1 MMVNKRMATIAA
13 TGILGVLSL
22 VSTMVCARFQKLAEQ
37 DTLMKN
43 RAQVDCLYEE
53 SHRLADCRAA
63 LSKHPVDYD
72 FCDAAVAACR
82 QKGFHRAASESWS
95 TLETW
100 RLWTIR
106 SRIAVLILA
115 AALIGEG
122 VAGLATRRKVKLRAS
137 PFLD

>member
-1 MMVNKRMATIAA
+1 MLVNKHMAIIAA
-13 TGILGVLSL
+13 TGVLGVLSL
-22 VSTMVCARFQKLAEQ
+22 LSTMVCARFQKLAEE
-37 DTLMKN
+37 DALMKN

-53 SHRLADCRAA
+53 SHRLADCHAA

-82 QKGFHRAASESWS
+82 QNGFYRTASDSWS

-122 VAGLATRRKVKLRAS
+122 VAILATWSKVKLRAS
-137 PFLD
+137 P

>member
-1 MMVNKRMATIAA
+1 MLVSKRMATIAA
-13 TGILGVLSL
+13 TGILGVVSL
-22 VSTMVCARFQKLAEQ
+22 ASAMVCAHFQKLAEQ
-37 DTLMKN
+37 DALMKN
-43 RAQVDCLYEE
+43 RAQVDCLHEE
-53 SHRLADCRAA
+53 SLRLADCRAA

-72 FCDAAVAACR
+72 FCNAAVAACR
-82 QKGFHRAASESWS
+82 QRDFYRAASDSWS

-122 VAGLATRRKVKLRAS
+122 IAMLSTSRKVKLRAS
-137 PFLD
+137 P

>member
-1 MMVNKRMATIAA
+1 MFVSKRLATIAA
-13 TGILGVLSL
+13 TGVLGVLSL
-22 VSTMVCARFQKLAEQ
+22 VSTMVCAHFQELAEQ
-37 DTLMKN
+37 DALMKN
-43 RAQVDCLYEE
+43 RAQVDCLHEE
-53 SHRLADCRAA
+53 SHRSADCRAA
-63 LSKHPVDYD
+63 LSQHPVDYD

-82 QKGFHRAASESWS
+82 QQGFYRAASDSWS

-122 VAGLATRRKVKLRAS
+122 IAILSTSRKVKLRTS
-137 PFLD
+137 P